1 MYHDLRGRG
10 KKINKKTHTERAAA
24 EHPEGDVIIPI
35 KSWPHLALPAA
46 SRQRNSSEA
55 GGRQGMHRRVRHA
68 KAASCGK
75 KKTSGWRGF
84 VKAPAPRGTR
94 NVR

>member
-1 MYHDLRGRG
+1 MILGEGR
-10 KKINKKTHTERAAA
+10 KKDTHKERAAA

-55 GGRQGMHRRVRHA
+55 PACIDVYVMQRPHA
-68 KAASCGK
+68 EK

>member
-1 MYHDLRGRG
+1 MDHDLRGR
-10 KKINKKTHTERAAA
+10 KKNRHTHTERAAA

-55 GGRQGMHRRVRHA
+55 PACIDVYVMQRPHA
-68 KAASCGK
+68 EKGK
-75 KKTSGWRGF
+75 E
-84 VKAPAPRGTR
+84 
-94 NVR
+94 N

>member
-1 MYHDLRGRG
+1 MDHDLRGR
-10 KKINKKTHTERAAA
+10 KKKRHTHTERAAA

-35 KSWPHLALPAA
+35 KSWTHLALPAA

-55 GGRQGMHRRVRHA
+55 GGKARHA
-68 KAASCGK
+68 STCTSCKGLMRK
-75 KKTSGWRGF
+75 KKRKTSGWRGF